1 MTLQDDAQWFWNSTL
16 LLCKTVFI
24 LGSDKSVSI
33 PDMLSILLK
42 PKNFYALMIARSELI
57 KYSNRILAAFNNNN
71 CVYNVDMFGGSKN

>member
-16 LLCKTVFI
+16 LLYKTVFI

-42 PKNFYALMIARSELI
+42 PKNFLCTY
-57 KYSNRILAAFNNNN
+57 
-71 CVYNVDMFGGSKN
+71 DSKIWTY